1 MNSSFLAISGLIL
14 FWIGYR
20 YYASYLA
27 EKVFSINQFSG
38 SVPAKKFEDGIDYV
52 PTPKYILLGHH
63 FTSVAGAAPIIGPC
77 IAAYWGWLPAFLWI
91 VFGAIFFGAVHD
103 FGALVISVKEKG
115 KTIAD
120 ITGSIIN
127 RRVKIIFLIFVMMLS
142 WLVMAVFSMA
152 IAGLFVNMPTA
163 VLPINIEIF
172 IAVIVGVLIY
182 KKKYNALHLSIIGL
196 VILYIFVY
204 IGTFTPISLDWYGID
219 KSSQLTIWIFLLFI
233 YSAIASLLPVW
244 VLLQPRDY
252 LNSHQLI
259 VGLILIYSGIFIAQ
273 PEIEAPMIRSLEEGG
288 QSIFPLL
295 FVTIACG
302 AISGFHGLIASGT
315 TSKQISNI
323 KHTKIIGYGSMLGEA
338 TLALASI
345 IAAVAGISLV
355 GKCNLPS
362 IGYVENLSWHIYYDT
377 WAHTAT
383 NKATAFVLGG
393 GALIESLGVPS
404 ELAKTI
410 TAVLVISFA
419 ATTLDTATRVQ
430 RFILTEV
437 GISLNNKVLKNRYFA
452 TLVAILPA
460 LFLTLWNVTD
470 PITGLKIKAGWAL
483 WPLFGASN
491 QMLAALIL
499 LMMSIYFW
507 KKKKQIVPLIIPFVF
522 ITITTFISLVINANT
537 FINNNLLLFAIE
549 IIFIILI
556 IWMIYEGFKV
566 YRKIKSKTEKE

>member
-204 IGTFTPISLDWYGID
+204 IGTFTPISLNWYGID

-362 IGYVENLSWHIYYDT
+362 IGYVENLSWNIYYDT

-393 GALIESLGVPS
+393 GALIESLGVSS

-437 GISLNNKVLKNRYFA
+437 GISINNKVLKNRYFA

>member
-219 KSSQLTIWIFLLFI
+219 KSSQLTIWIFLLFM

-362 IGYVENLSWHIYYDT
+362 IGYVENLSWNIYYDT

-393 GALIESLGVPS
+393 GALIESLGVSS

-437 GISLNNKVLKNRYFA
+437 GISINNKVLKNRYFA

>member
-362 IGYVENLSWHIYYDT
+362 IGYVENLSWNIYYDT

-393 GALIESLGVPS
+393 GALIESLGVSS

-437 GISLNNKVLKNRYFA
+437 GISINNKVLKNRYFA

>member
-182 KKKYNALHLSIIGL
+182 KKKYNALNLSIIGL

-219 KSSQLTIWIFLLFI
+219 KSSQLTIWVFLLFI

-259 VGLILIYSGIFIAQ
+259 VGLILIYTGIFIAQ

-362 IGYVENLSWHIYYDT
+362 IGYVENLSWNIYYDT

-393 GALIESLGVPS
+393 GALIESLGVSS

-437 GISLNNKVLKNRYFA
+437 GISINNKVLKNRYFA

>member
-204 IGTFTPISLDWYGID
+204 IGTFTPISLNWYGID

-362 IGYVENLSWHIYYDT
+362 IGYVENLSWNIYYDT

>member
-219 KSSQLTIWIFLLFI
+219 KSSQLTIWIFLLFM

-362 IGYVENLSWHIYYDT
+362 VGYVENLSWNIYYDT

-393 GALIESLGVPS
+393 GALIESLGVSS

-437 GISLNNKVLKNRYFA
+437 GISINNKVLKNRYFA